1 VRHGRRYV
9 PAVPFLPASATAD
22 AAVLV
27 RTRGARAFADGA
39 VAVVLPAHFA
49 LLGWSATRIGVLV
62 SVMLAGSAVATLA
75 VGLRG
80 GVLGR
85 RTLLLAV
92 SAVMVGTGIVFGAA
106 SSFAVLALAGLVGTL
121 NPTGGD
127 VSVFLPAEQGLLA
140 GTVAEGDR
148 TALVAR
154 YTLVGFVLAAA
165 GAAAVGIPDA
175 LARADIVAPLHAT
188 RSVFVG
194 YAVVGAVVF
203 AWYRRL
209 SPAVEPGRG
218 DRVGLGPSRRVVYRL
233 AAVFS
238 IDALGGGF
246 VGQAVVALWL
256 YRRFELSVGAAG
268 ALFSIVGL
276 LAGCSGLL
284 SARLARRIGLVRTM
298 AFTHLPANAL
308 LIATACMPNLW
319 SALACLLARSA
330 LAQMDVP
337 ARTSYV
343 LAVVTP
349 PERPAAAAVTNVP
362 RSIAAALPP
371 VVAGWLLERA
381 SFGWPLVV
389 GGTLKA
395 AYDVVLLWQFRSIRP
410 PEEQG

>member
-1 VRHGRRYV
+1 
-9 PAVPFLPASATAD
+9 
-22 AAVLV
+22 VLIS
-27 RTRGARAFADGA
+27 
-39 VAVVLPAHFA
+39 L
-49 LLGWSATRIGVLV
+49 
-62 SVMLAGSAVATLA
+62 MLAGSAVATLG
-75 VGLRG
+75 VGLRAG
-80 GVLGR
+80 GLGR
-85 RTLLLAV
+85 RTLLLVV

-106 SSFAVLALAGLVGTL
+106 SSFAVLGVAGLVGTL

-140 GTVAEGDR
+140 GTVAEADR

-165 GAAAVGIPDA
+165 GAAAAGVPDA
-175 LARADIVAPLHAT
+175 LARAELLAPLGAT
-188 RSVFVG
+188 RSVFAG
-194 YAVVGAVVF
+194 YALAGVVVL

-209 SPAVEPGRG
+209 SPAVEPVRG
-218 DRVGLGPSRRVVYRL
+218 VRVGLGPSRRTVYRL

-238 IDALGGGF
+238 IDSFGGGF

-256 YRRFELSVGAAG
+256 YRRFDLSVGAAG

-308 LIATACMPNLW
+308 LVATACMPNLW
-319 SALACLLARSA
+319 AALACLLARSA

-362 RSIAAALPP
+362 RSVAAALPP
-371 VVAGWLLERA
+371 VVAGWLLDRT
-381 SFGWPLVV
+381 SFGWPLVI
-389 GGTLKA
+389 GGVLKA
-395 AYDVVLLWQFRSIRP
+395 VYDLVLLWQFRSLRP